1 MEKRSSRTTIHTFNG
16 DSLTPILLFR
26 RLQGS
31 EKFLLESS
39 VKHEHSGRYS
49 FIGSNPRKTYS
60 GRGERLTEYV
70 RATNKTYTHEGNL
83 HVLLKRLMPRISNVT
98 DFPFS
103 GGAVGF
109 IQHDPQPSVQFHIY
123 ETVIVFDHM
132 TDMVTIIHTNIDA
145 ETVTPNI
152 DALVAQLT
160 TGETFEHRDTFEQYR
175 TLRKEKP
182 SSYLYYMEFQN
193 ETVFGTAPES
203 FINVQQQH
211 IHTHVITGAIAKG
224 ASYRENA
231 VLIQDLRQNEQTA
244 KAHEDEIHLRT
255 EQLKSVSNAASI
267 QLVKHTA
274 ALQSFDAIHLH
285 SVLQAELSPVLH
297 PIDALTTCTLQQH
310 VHNAVGYIGFNGQL
324 DFTNAFDATFTAH
337 TQQTEVAQ

>member
-1 MEKRSSRTTIHTFNG
+1 MQKRSSRTTIHTFNG

-26 RLQGS
+26 RLAGS
-31 EKFLLESS
+31 EKFLFESS
-39 VKHEHSGRYS
+39 TKHEHSGRYS
-49 FIGSNPRKTYS
+49 FIGSNPRKTYT

-109 IQHDPQPSVQFHIY
+109 IQHDTQPHVHFHIY

-152 DALVAQLT
+152 DALVTQLT
-160 TGETFEHRDTFEQYR
+160 TGETFEHRETFEAYR
-175 TLRKEKP
+175 ALRKEKP
-182 SSYLYYMEFQN
+182 SSYLYYIEFPEQ
-193 ETVFGTAPES
+193 TVFGTAPES
-203 FINVQQQH
+203 FINVKQQR
-211 IHTHVITGAIAKG
+211 IHTHVITGAIKKG

-231 VLIQDLRQNEQTA
+231 VLIQDLRQNEHAA
-244 KAHEDEIHLRT
+244 KLHADEIHART
-255 EQLKSVSNAASI
+255 EQLKKVSNAATV
-267 QLVKHTA
+267 QLMKHTA

-285 SVLQAELSPVLH
+285 SILQSELSPVLH
-297 PIDALTTCTLQQH
+297 PIDALTTCTLQHH
-310 VHNAVGYIGFNGQL
+310 VNNAVGCIGFNGQL
-324 DFTNAFDATFTAH
+324 DFTNAFDATFEQHA
-337 TQQTEVAQ
+337 QQTEVAQ